1 MVLWYYF
8 MSTGTFYMSVLT
20 VVKIYYCSGTGCALS
35 YHEKLICD
43 LSLLC
48 QQMDGE
54 EMNSSAYGLALTTG
68 G

>member
-48 QQMDGE
+48 
-54 EMNSSAYGLALTTG
+54 
-68 G
+68 